1 MTGICRPV
9 SKEDVRSP
17 SAAVRPP
24 SRQGGGSGSIGRG
37 LNSMSAAR
45 LPLKS
50 ATMKIRCLRA
60 SLREPAQYWA
70 SMSRQHTSGVP
81 PRTIPAFP
89 HLPEGGIGTSVSE
102 KADRTALKSI
112 RSFVE
117 NAPMTLCIKK
127 CYAESM
133 ANLSVYLAKNINN
146 RLVILRITRYHRH
159 TGKYR
164 NNSDGGDGNVSRCS
178 ADNSRP
184 NAGYRR

>member
-17 SAAVRPP
+17 SAAVRPL

-60 SLREPAQYWA
+60 SLLEPAQYWA

-89 HLPEGGIGTSVSE
+89 HLPEGGIGTSVTISAIMESEPAIAAMVRAISPIKPSLLKATPPKLPERSYILEVVKYIDAHYSSDLTIESLLANIPLSRRNFEVNGFQE
-102 KADRTALKSI
+102 KA
-112 RSFVE
+112 
-117 NAPMTLCIKK
+117 C
-127 CYAESM
+127 
-133 ANLSVYLAKNINN
+133 
-146 RLVILRITRYHRH
+146 
-159 TGKYR
+159 
-164 NNSDGGDGNVSRCS
+164 
-178 ADNSRP
+178 
-184 NAGYRR
+184 

>member
-9 SKEDVRSP
+9 SKEAVRSP

-24 SRQGGGSGSIGRG
+24 SPQGGGSGSIGRG

-45 LPLKS
+45 LPPKS
-50 ATMKIRCLRA
+50 ATTKIRCLRA

-117 NAPMTLCIKK
+117 NAPMTFSQTAI
-127 CYAESM
+127 
-133 ANLSVYLAKNINN
+133 
-146 RLVILRITRYHRH
+146 
-159 TGKYR
+159 
-164 NNSDGGDGNVSRCS
+164 
-178 ADNSRP
+178 
-184 NAGYRR
+184 AGYRLSVASLISCMIRNA